1 MKEVV
6 LQLKLQLV
14 CNYQL
19 ATIIALHFLLIEDSK
34 NQNQIIEVCDVEV
47 REKDIHDANLEE
59 KKSIT
64 EETNA
69 TTVTEKLKA
78 EATKPDAV
86 PCKYVNA
93 HAQMKSSYYYRSQ
106 TMLT

>member
-34 NQNQIIEVCDVEV
+34 NQNQTELIIAVCDVEV
-47 REKDIHDANLEE
+47 KEKDICDANLEE
-59 KKSIT
+59 EKSIT
-64 EETNA
+64 EETNV
-69 TTVTEKLKA
+69 TTVAEKLKA

-86 PCKYVNA
+86 PCKYV
-93 HAQMKSSYYYRSQ
+93 KC
-106 TMLT
+106 TCTDEK